1 MTRHQAN
8 VQEQFLNRLRREHR
22 RVSVELISGTAR
34 EGRITSFDN
43 HCLILND
50 EFTSHLIF
58 KNAIAILSPTDQD
71 GAAMRDFGEEKGK
84 GMRED

>member
-8 VQEQFLNRLRREHR
+8 VQEQFLNRLRRERR

-34 EGRITSFDN
+34 EGRISSFDS

-50 EFTSHLIF
+50 DFTSHLIY
-58 KNAIAILSPTDQD
+58 KHGIAMISPTDQD
-71 GAAMRDFGEEKGK
+71 GPAMRDFGEEKEK
-84 GMRED
+84 K